1 MKTNNIV
8 KMLVILV
15 IVLSIGLVIT
25 TIKLTTMGKGVVN
38 KDTPIVVDK
47 NPGDIVEKIKEY
59 GEKSGEKKVEPIEE
73 IPFEE
78 IEDNPE
84 DNQGDKAP
92 IIDNKPSEEK
102 EAPKENKPSKEEK
115 PKKDNSNNKD
125 KPDKDKPNKDKSN
138 KDNKKDKKDK
148 EEKKNDKKDKK
159 DKSKEEKAIVNPKY
173 ISTDEATKIGLNKVG
188 DGAKLIKI
196 ESDLDDNPP
205 KYNLEIILGNYEYEI
220 EIHAITGAIID
231 FEKDE
236 VED

>member
-8 KMLVILV
+8 KLLIILV

-25 TIKLTTMGKGVVN
+25 TIKLTTMGKGIIN
-38 KDTPIVVDK
+38 QDTPIVVNK
-47 NPGDIVEKIKEY
+47 NEGNIVEKIEEEE
-59 GEKSGEKKVEPIEE
+59 EKSGEKKVEPV
-73 IPFEE
+73 EE

-102 EAPKENKPSKEEK
+102 EAPKEKTSKEEK

-125 KPDKDKPNKDKSN
+125 KPIKDEPNKDKPNQDKSN

-148 EEKKNDKKDKK
+148 EDKKNDKKDKK
-159 DKSKEEKAIVNPKY
+159 DKSKEEKAMVNPKY

-188 DGAKLIKI
+188 KGAKLIKI
-196 ESDLDDNPP
+196 KSDLDDNPP
-205 KYNLEIILGNYEYEI
+205 KYKLEILLEKYEYEI

-236 VED
+236 VDD